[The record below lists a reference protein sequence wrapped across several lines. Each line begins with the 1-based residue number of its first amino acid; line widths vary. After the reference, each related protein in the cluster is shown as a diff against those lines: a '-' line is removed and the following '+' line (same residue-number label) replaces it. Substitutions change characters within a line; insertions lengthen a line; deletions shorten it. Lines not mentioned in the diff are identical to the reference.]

1 MTKLINRRQQIDNFA
16 TLALGLMVIFTF
28 LAGVIFW
35 IYTFTIYDNSDRVI
49 NQYVS
54 YYQQSANDDSSDSTE
69 ADPTG
74 KKAAKSVTM
83 NHYPEEF
90 RGNMLYFD
98 DKGNQ
103 IESQVTS
110 GSKNV
115 LTRKFSLK
123 FDKDDLGE
131 SPKTIHKNKTY
142 LRIQAVKFKKGTVMV
157 PGKNGVQSASYGYVF
172 VDVTDTVVNLKKFQD
187 VLIWSFIWAFI
198 FALFFAYFVSRQSM
212 KPILR
217 AWQQQQDFVNNAA
230 HELRTPMSVIQG
242 KLETMLTKPTATVR
256 DQSEAIILS
265 LSEVRRL
272 NSLTNNML
280 TLAKSGSNMT
290 KIEKEKTDIK
300 SFLMKVLSPY
310 IEMGSLSDKKVT
322 VDVNVPQEVAID
334 RKRIHQ
340 LMVLLMDNALKYSDD
355 GDSVNVTAKVEKKR
369 LVIAVADTGRGISA
383 EAKKHIFDRFYREDK
398 TGNRKT
404 GGTGLGLSIADWIV
418 QAHNGKIAVLD
429 NKPKG
434 TIFRVTLPL

>member
-1 MTKLINRRQQIDNFA
+1 MTKLINRKQQIDNFA

-54 YYQQSANDDSSDSTE
+54 YYQQSAMDDGASAT
-69 ADPTG
+69 DPAKKTG
-74 KKAAKSVTM
+74 KSVTM
-83 NHYPEEF
+83 AHPDEF
-90 RGNMLYFD
+90 RGNMIYFD
-98 DKGNQ
+98 EKGNQ
-103 IESQVTS
+103 IEGQATT
-110 GSKNV
+110 GAKNV
-115 LTRKFSLK
+115 LNRKITLK

-131 SPKTIHKNKTY
+131 SPKTVYKNKTY
-142 LRIQAVKFKKGTVMV
+142 LRIQAVKFKKGTVVV
-157 PGKNGVQSASYGYVF
+157 PGGTGVQSAAYGYVF

-187 VLIWSFIWAFI
+187 VLIWSFVWAFI

-242 KLETMLTKPTATVR
+242 KLETMLTKPTATIR
-256 DQSEAIILS
+256 EESEAVILS

-290 KIEKEKTDIK
+290 KIEKEKTDIEA
-300 SFLMKVLSPY
+300 FVVKVLSPY
-310 IEMGSLSDKKVT
+310 VEMGSLSNKEVT
-322 VDVNVPQEVAID
+322 VDVKVEQPVAID

-340 LMVLLMDNALKYSDD
+340 LLVLLMDNALKYSDD
-355 GDSVNVTAKVEKKR
+355 GDSINVSAKVEKKR

-383 EAKKHIFDRFYREDK
+383 EGKKHIFDRFYREDK
-398 TGNRKT
+398 TGNRQT
-404 GGTGLGLSIADWIV
+404 GGTGLGLSIAEWIV
-418 QAHNGKIAVLD
+418 RAHNGKIAVID

>member
-1 MTKLINRRQQIDNFA
+1 MTKLINRKQQIDNFA

-35 IYTFTIYDNSDRVI
+35 IYTFTVYDNSDRVI

-54 YYQQSANDDSSDSTE
+54 YYQQSAMEEENDNNE
-69 ADPTG
+69 LAG
-74 KKAAKSVTM
+74 KNSKSIGM
-83 NHYPEEF
+83 SHPDEF
-90 RGNMLYFD
+90 RGNMIYFD

-103 IESQVTS
+103 IESQATT
-110 GSKNV
+110 GLKNV
-115 LTRKFSLK
+115 LNRKVHLK

-131 SPKTIHKNKTY
+131 SPKTIYKNKTY
-142 LRIQAVKFKKGTVMV
+142 LRIQAVKFKRGSVVV
-157 PGKNGVQSASYGYVF
+157 PGENGVQSAAYGYVF

-187 VLIWSFIWAFI
+187 VLIWSFIWAFVL
-198 FALFFAYFVSRQSM
+198 ALFFAYFVSRQSM
-212 KPILR
+212 KPIIS

-242 KLETMLTKPTATVR
+242 KLESMLTKPTETIR
-256 DQSEAIILS
+256 DQSEAVILS

-290 KIEKEKTDIK
+290 KIEKEKTDIGAFMNK
-300 SFLMKVLSPY
+300 ALMPY
-310 IEMGSLSDKKVT
+310 VEMGSLSGKTVS
-322 VDVNVPQEVAID
+322 VDVNVDQEVAID
-334 RKRIHQ
+334 KKRMHQ
-340 LMVLLMDNALKYSDD
+340 LLVLLMDNALKYSDD
-355 GDSVNVTAKVEKKR
+355 GDAINVTAAVEKRR
-369 LVIAVADTGRGISA
+369 LVINVADTGRGISA

-404 GGTGLGLSIADWIV
+404 GGTGLGLSIAEWIV
-418 QAHNGKIAVLD
+418 RAHNGKITVLD

>member
-16 TLALGLMVIFTF
+16 TLALGLMVIFSF

-49 NQYVS
+49 NQYVA
-54 YYQQSANDDSSDSTE
+54 YYQQSDNDDSTDTDS
-69 ADPTG
+69 G
-74 KKAAKSVTM
+74 KKSTKSVTM

-98 DKGNQ
+98 EKGNQ
-103 IESQVTS
+103 IEGQATN
-110 GSKNV
+110 GAKNV
-115 LTRKFSLK
+115 LNRKVTLK

-131 SPKTIHKNKTY
+131 SPKTVYKNKTY
-142 LRIQAVKFKKGTVMV
+142 LRIQAVKFKKGSVIV
-157 PGKNGVQSASYGYVF
+157 PGKDGVQSAAYGYVF

-198 FALFFAYFVSRQSM
+198 FALFFAYYVSRQSM

-242 KLETMLTKPTATVR
+242 KLETMLTKPTATIR
-256 DQSEAIILS
+256 EESEAVILS

-300 SFLMKVLSPY
+300 AFMDKVLSPY
-310 IEMGSLSDKKVT
+310 VEMGSLSDKKVSLD
-322 VDVNVPQEVAID
+322 VDVNQEVGID

-340 LMVLLMDNALKYSDD
+340 LLVLLMDNALKYSDD
-355 GDSVNVTAKVEKKR
+355 GDAIRVSAKIEKRR

-383 EAKKHIFDRFYREDK
+383 SAKKHIFDRFYREDK

-404 GGTGLGLSIADWIV
+404 GGTGLGLSIAEWIV
-418 QAHNGKIAVLD
+418 RAHNGKIIVMD

-434 TIFRVTLPL
+434 TIFKVILPL